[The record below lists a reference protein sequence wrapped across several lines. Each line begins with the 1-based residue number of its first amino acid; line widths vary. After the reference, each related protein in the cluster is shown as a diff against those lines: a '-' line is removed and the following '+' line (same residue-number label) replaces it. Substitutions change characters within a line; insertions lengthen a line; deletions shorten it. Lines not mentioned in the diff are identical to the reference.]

1 MFARSCASFRR
12 NFPRK
17 YKVTATAEWNFAARL
32 VERLGPFSYLIDAA
46 TSSTICP
53 EDLPRLIA
61 VYGASLISAGLRE
74 GDRVLIGCSLSPSS
88 TLVYLGALYAGLVA
102 VPVEDRAVRASATML
117 VEATGAKAVW
127 TETGLRGG
135 EPHKGSILC
144 LQGDLAKDLPKMMP
158 PAACVA
164 SDLAALM
171 ATSGSTGVPRFVMVS
186 HGNLIANTE
195 AIIRSQ
201 RLASDERAM
210 LILPVSYCFG
220 ASLMQSH
227 LYQGGGVV
235 FDRRFMFPDK
245 VLQAITEYGCTT
257 FAGVPTVYNALL
269 RRSNIRGIAMPCLRR
284 FLQAG
289 GALASQR
296 IREMREVFP
305 LIKFYVM
312 YGQTEATA
320 RISCMEPERWEEKS
334 GSVGRPLDNLTVRI
348 VDEEGNDLPARQ
360 IGELLVKGPSICS
373 GYLNDPEETRRV
385 FSDGW
390 LRTRDLARQDEERYL
405 WIEGRKG
412 AFLKMRGMR
421 VSFPEVEARVTAI
434 PGVYECA
441 ASAIDHPEVGEALV
455 LFIVPDQEARIGVEE
470 VRRHL
475 PAHWTID
482 SIRLVSELP
491 KTSTGKI
498 ALSSLPI

>member
-1 MFARSCASFRR
+1 MFAQSSASLKRSL
-12 NFPRK
+12 PRK
-17 YKVTATAEWNFAARL
+17 CNVTATAEWNFAGRL
-32 VERLGPFSYLIDAA
+32 VKRLGPCSYLIDAA
-46 TSSTICP
+46 TGRTICP
-53 EDLPRLIA
+53 EELPRLIA
-61 VYGASLISAGLRE
+61 AYGASLRSAGLRE
-74 GDRVLIGCSLSPSS
+74 GDRVLIGCSLSLPSA
-88 TLVYLGALYAGLVA
+88 LVYLGAMYAGLVA
-102 VPVEDRAVRASATML
+102 VPVEDRAVKDSGAVL
-117 VEATGAKAVW
+117 LKATGAKAVW
-127 TETGLRGG
+127 TEAGLRG
-135 EPHKGSILC
+135 EWTHERSIVC
-144 LQGDLAKDLPKMMP
+144 LQGDLAKEIPGIQP
-158 PAACVA
+158 PAARVA

-220 ASLMQSH
+220 ASLMHSH

-245 VLQAITEYGCTT
+245 VLQAVAQLGCTT
-257 FAGVPTVYNALL
+257 FAGVPTVYNVLL
-269 RRSNIRGIAMPCLRR
+269 RRSNLRRIAMPCLRR

-289 GALASQR
+289 GSLAPQR
-296 IREMREVFP
+296 INEMRAAFP
-305 LIKFYVM
+305 LAKFYVM

-360 IGELLVKGPSICS
+360 IGELLVKGPSICP
-373 GYLNDPEETRRV
+373 GYLNDPEETHRA

-390 LRTRDLARQDEERYL
+390 LRTRDLAHQDEEGYL

-434 PGVYECA
+434 PGVYECVA
-441 ASAIDHPEVGEALV
+441 RATDHPEAGEALV
-455 LFIVPDQEARIGVEE
+455 LFIVPDQGAKIGVEE
-470 VRRHL
+470 VRRHV
-475 PAHWTID
+475 PPHWAID
-482 SIRLVSELP
+482 SIRFVSELP
-491 KTSTGKI
+491 KTSVGKI

>member
-1 MFARSCASFRR
+1 
-12 NFPRK
+12 
-17 YKVTATAEWNFAARL
+17 L
-32 VERLGPFSYLIDAA
+32 VKRLGPCSYLIDAA
-46 TSSTICP
+46 TRRTIGP

-61 VYGASLISAGLRE
+61 ANGASLVSAGLRE
-74 GDRVLIGCSLSPSS
+74 GDRVLIGCSLSLSCA
-88 TLVYLGALYAGLVA
+88 LVYLGAIYAGLVA
-102 VPVEDRAVRASATML
+102 VPVDERAVRDSAAML
-117 VEATGAKAVW
+117 LEATGAKAVW
-127 TETGLRGG
+127 TEAGLRAGWT
-135 EPHKGSILC
+135 HKGSILC
-144 LQGDLAKDLPKMMP
+144 LEGDLAKEIPKIKP

-164 SDLAALM
+164 SDLAVLM
-171 ATSGSTGVPRFVMVS
+171 ATSGSTGVPRFVMVT

-201 RLASDERAM
+201 QLASDERAM
-210 LILPVSYCFG
+210 LILPLSYCFG
-220 ASLMQSH
+220 TSVMQSH

-245 VLQAITEYGCTT
+245 VLQAMAQLDCTT
-257 FAGVPTVYNALL
+257 FAGVPTVYNVLL
-269 RRSNIRGIAMPCLRR
+269 RRSNIRGIAMPSLRR

-289 GALASQR
+289 GALAPQR
-296 IREMREVFP
+296 ISEMRAAFP
-305 LIKFYVM
+305 LAKLYVM

-320 RISCMEPERWEEKS
+320 RISCMEPERWEEKP
-334 GSVGRPLDNLTVRI
+334 GSVGRPLDNLMVRI

-360 IGELLVKGPSICS
+360 IGELLVKGPSVCS

-390 LRTRDLARQDEERYL
+390 LRTRDMARQDEEGYL

-421 VSFPEVEARVTAI
+421 LSFPEVEARVTAI
-434 PGVYECA
+434 PGVYECVA
-441 ASAIDHPEVGEALV
+441 RAIDHPEAGEALV
-455 LFIVPDQEARIGVEE
+455 LFIVPDHGARIGLEE

-475 PAHWTID
+475 PAHWAID

-491 KTSTGKI
+491 KTSVGKI